1 MAKLRKMKQLLGDQG
16 YKQRIDNAIQTSTEG
31 GWDSWF
37 DGYPVPKELNTFL
50 TELRS
55 SIPTMKFYPASMN
68 RANYSR
74 GTVGQAVT
82 CFICDEFSVYMDEYP
97 FDLGKVGYQDYSVS
111 NGENMFGVYSRKITN
126 PKYGQD
132 RDQHH
137 MVMTSDLK
145 KAIKNASKYIVPY
158 THKELATAFYSNVQK
173 EVSHV
178 YESANSKVR
187 DVSRIVTNDNQSVI
201 AELMHLLSL
210 GVTFKTDVFKEASEK
225 IAEAY
230 NAFKEEQL
238 RVVQLLFVRL
248 RKVGEEVYVDIQE
261 TDNVRRNHNIPT
273 TSKPQ
278 QTYLMSELPD
288 DIAGSISVLSILS
301 DEQYVARVGQK
312 IDENTY
318 YIERG

>member
-16 YKQRIDNAIQTSTEG
+16 YKQRIDNAIKTSTEG

-68 RANYSR
+68 RTETS
-74 GTVGQAVT
+74 QPT

-97 FDLGKVGYQDYSVS
+97 FDLGKVGYQNYAVR
-111 NGENMFGVYSRKITN
+111 NGENIFGVYSRKITN

-158 THKELATAFYSNVQK
+158 THKELATAFYSNVQQ
-173 EVSHV
+173 EVNNV

-187 DVSRIVTNDNQSVI
+187 DVSRIVTNDNQAVI
-201 AELMHLLSL
+201 TELMHLLSL
-210 GVTFKTDVFKEASEK
+210 GVTFKTDAFKQASEE

-230 NAFKEEQL
+230 NAFKEEKL

-261 TDNVRRNHNIPT
+261 TDNVRHNYKIPT

-278 QTYLMSELPD
+278 QTYPMSELPD

-301 DEQYVARVGQK
+301 DGQYVTRVGQK